1 LKEVH
6 IGLSPYQG
14 IGSFT
19 EMRIGLFVNNL
30 DEEYQ
35 ISIYKGVKAE
45 CLALG
50 IDLLCIQG
58 EIPGYSQEPAK
69 ALFPS
74 REYIAADGIL
84 ILSSVIFGYADP
96 APLSDLK
103 GLFVGLPIV
112 SIGSR
117 LFNYPSIIIKW
128 RNSMER
134 LMKHLVCDHGYRK
147 LLYIGGPENHPD
159 NIGRE
164 GIFRQFIH
172 SHRKD
177 FPALEGTVINGGFHE
192 TSGMTIVKKYI
203 TGHPQDPP
211 DVIVAANDN
220 MAIGAQRMLQS
231 RTEPCWYK
239 CPVTG
244 FDDVE
249 QSRLEI
255 PSLTT
260 VRQPLDRMGKI
271 AVQTL
276 RDKILGKTVPSL
288 VQIESE
294 LLIRNSCGCRDA
306 PETAA
311 ARNSFPVRLS
321 AAEYQSI
328 RYEYNLRN
336 VSTLGQ
342 SLVTVYSIEDML
354 PPLRF
359 FLSTL
364 DVKNFYLFLYPRP
377 LRHIGETGNLVYLHS
392 GEQDFSYLPEPREIK
407 TRRFFTETIGGDAG
421 GPSAWCL
428 YHLQSGDEYLGVIVY
443 EAHDMVH
450 PQICGG
456 AIFIANTVK
465 RLRIMDDE
473 KEHSRRLE
481 EEVAFRTR
489 DLLEANKK
497 LREEGRRRLEVEA
510 EVLRISEM
518 ERLRFSLDL
527 HDDICQRLA
536 GISLFCKSLTKGIA
550 PESFM
555 PELTE
560 FIDETLLLTRRYAH
574 ESFPMELNSLG
585 LREALASLCHTIN
598 KQGSCNCTYTWS
610 APEPSPLTPAQD
622 INLYRIIQEALQNI
636 LKHAKA
642 TEAGVEVRAEG
653 SLLIVRIR
661 DNGVG
666 PAGQKKDQRGG
677 AGTKPRKGMGLRS
690 MEYRANQLGAEYAF
704 KPGKTGGALVE
715 VRIPLG

>member
-1 LKEVH
+1 
-6 IGLSPYQG
+6 
-14 IGSFT
+14 
-19 EMRIGLFVNNL
+19 MRIGLFLNNL

-45 CLALG
+45 CLALD

-58 EIPGYSQEPAK
+58 EIPGYTQEPAK

-84 ILSSVIFGYADP
+84 LLSSVIFGYTDP
-96 APLSDLK
+96 PPLPD
-103 GLFVGLPIV
+103 FNRFFAGLPVV

-128 RNSMER
+128 RKSMKR
-134 LMKHLVCDHGYRK
+134 LMEHLIHDHGYRK

-164 GIFRQFIH
+164 RIFRNFIR
-172 SHRKD
+172 SHRKRL
-177 FPALEGTVINGGFHE
+177 PALEGMVINGGFHE

-203 TGHPQDPP
+203 TAHPEDPP

-231 RTEPCWYK
+231 RTEPCWYN

-260 VRQPLDRMGKI
+260 IRQPLDRMGKI

-276 RDKILGKTVPSL
+276 RDGILGRTVPSL
-288 VQIESE
+288 IQIESE
-294 LLIRNSCGCRDA
+294 LLLRNSCGCRDT

-311 ARNSFPVRLS
+311 AQDSFPARLS

-336 VSTLGQ
+336 VSILGQ

-354 PPLRF
+354 PPVRF

-364 DVKNFYLFLYPRP
+364 DVKNFYLILYPRP
-377 LRHIGETGNLVYLHS
+377 LRHISETGNLIYLHT
-392 GEQDFSYLPEPREIK
+392 GDQDFSYLPEPLGIK
-407 TRRFFTETIGGDAG
+407 TKRFFTETIGRDQS
-421 GPSAWCL
+421 GPAAWCL
-428 YHLQSGDEYLGVIVY
+428 YHLQSGDEYLGFIVY
-443 EAHDMVH
+443 EVHDIAH

-489 DLLEANKK
+489 DLLEVNKK
-497 LREEGRRRLEVEA
+497 LREEARRRLGVEA

-536 GISLFCKSLTKGIA
+536 GISLFCKSLTKGAA

-574 ESFPMELNSLG
+574 ESFPMELDSLG

-598 KQGSCNCTYTWS
+598 KQGSCTCAYTWS

-622 INLYRIIQEALQNI
+622 INLYRIIQEALQNV

-642 TEAGVEVRAEG
+642 SEAGVEVRTDG
-653 SLLIVRIR
+653 PLLIVRIW
-661 DNGVG
+661 DNGIG
-666 PAGQKKDQRGG
+666 PPRQKENQSGG
-677 AGTKPRKGMGLRS
+677 TGAKPRKGMGLRS
-690 MEYRANQLGAEYAF
+690 MEYRANQLGAEYVF
-704 KPGKTGGALVE
+704 KPGKTGGTLIE